1 MPISS
6 NLRGALFMS
15 IAMVGFTANDSMTK
29 AVSATMNMGQVMLL
43 RGLFATVLILLLA
56 WSRGALANP
65 RQALHPLV
73 ALRSASEALATI
85 AFLIALAHIP
95 LATTSAVLQALP
107 LAVTMGAAIAFGE
120 QVRWRRWAAIAVG
133 FTGVLIIVRPGND
146 GFNAYALWALAS
158 VFFCTVRDLATKRLP
173 ESIPS
178 LLVSSV
184 TAALVMVCGAF
195 LVGPMGGWS
204 PVSVESL
211 GLLALA
217 AVLLLIGYQCIIMAM
232 RIAEISYVAPFR
244 YTALLWAIL
253 LGYLVFGDV
262 PDGPMILGAAIVV
275 ASGLYTLY
283 RERVAGR
290 GQPAAAST
298 TPAMAPDGL

>member
-1 MPISS
+1 MPISN
-6 NLRGALFMS
+6 NLRGAIFMS
-15 IAMVGFTANDSMTK
+15 ISMIGFTANDTITK
-29 AVSATMNMGQVMLL
+29 SASAVMNMGQVMLL
-43 RGLFATVLILLLA
+43 RGLFATILIVLLA
-56 WSRGALANP
+56 WSQGALRSP

-73 ALRSASEALATI
+73 ALRSACEALATI
-85 AFLIALAHIP
+85 AFLIALANIP
-95 LATTSAVLQALP
+95 LATVSAVLQALP

-120 QVRWRRWAAIAVG
+120 EVRWRRWAAIVVG

-146 GFNAYALWALAS
+146 GFNAYALWALIS
-158 VFFCTVRDLATKRLP
+158 VAFCTVRDLATKRLP
-173 ESIPS
+173 QSIPS

-195 LVGPMGGWS
+195 LVGPMGGWT
-204 PVSVESL
+204 PVSLETL
-211 GLLALA
+211 GLLATA
-217 AVLLLIGYQCIIMAM
+217 AVLLLVGYQGIIMAM
-232 RIAEISYVAPFR
+232 RTAEISYVAPFR

-262 PDGPMILGAAIVV
+262 PDGPMIAGALIVV
-275 ASGLYTLY
+275 GSGLYTLY